1 MDRPIRGDR
10 KNPPD
15 FTDRVII
22 RHAGMGGVTAD
33 RSKGGGRDHNGDR
46 LSDRTEA
53 GISDLS
59 RRFRRKIITIFAIFF
74 VKICYPSFVTW
85 LD

>member
-33 RSKGGGRDHNGDR
+33 RSKGEDQDHNGDR

-59 RRFRRKIITIFAIFF
+59 RRFRRKKISIPTIFP
-74 VKICYPSFVTW
+74 VKIC
-85 LD
+85 